1 MVKRQVYLSK
11 KILATFSFLEKNSN
25 ADLLLASFY
34 YMNKTHRILHAHGRV
49 NKESSHFYPSAHN
62 DLVSIRFS

>member
-34 YMNKTHRILHAHGRV
+34 YMNKTHRILHPHGRV
-49 NKESSHFYPSAHN
+49 NKESTHFHPSAQN
-62 DLVSIRFS
+62 D